1 MLLQDC
7 LTFKLII
14 VLSLLIAV
22 VEVIVVEIL
31 WADVVSFIVVRS
43 TGLVDAIFIEEEAVR
58 VIKTAIS

>member
-22 VEVIVVEIL
+22 VEVIVVEML
-31 WADVVSFIVVRS
+31 WADIVSFIVVRS
-43 TGLVDAIFIEEEAVR
+43 TGLVDAIFIKEEAVR

>member
-22 VEVIVVEIL
+22 VEVIVVEML

>member
-22 VEVIVVEIL
+22 VKVIVVEML

>member
-1 MLLQDC
+1 
-7 LTFKLII
+7 LII

-22 VEVIVVEIL
+22 VEVIVVEML